1 MSLPFCWIMY
11 EYCREKLH
19 VYHFW
24 ELKGLFSLSL
34 ALWTV
39 CILESVPY
47 TQLFNLHLARDNK
60 GMCWYRHMMSLKI
73 CTVDVL
79 YPGFN

>member
-1 MSLPFCWIMY
+1 MY

-24 ELKGLFSLSL
+24 ELKGLFSLSV

-39 CILESVPY
+39 CILKSVSY
-47 TQLFNLHLARDNK
+47 KQLFNLHLARDNK
-60 GMCWYRHMMSLKI
+60 GMCRYRHMMLLII
-73 CTVDVL
+73 CTVDLL

>member
-1 MSLPFCWIMY
+1 MY

-19 VYHFW
+19 VNQFW

-39 CILESVPY
+39 CILESVSY
-47 TQLFNLHLARDNK
+47 TQLFNLHLARDTK
-60 GMCWYRHMMSLKI
+60 GMCRYRHMMFLII
-73 CTVDVL
+73 CTVDLL